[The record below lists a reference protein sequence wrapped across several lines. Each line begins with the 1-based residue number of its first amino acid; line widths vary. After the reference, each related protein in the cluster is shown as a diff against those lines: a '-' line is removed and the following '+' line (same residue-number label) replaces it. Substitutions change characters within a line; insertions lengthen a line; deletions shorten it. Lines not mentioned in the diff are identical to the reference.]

1 MCIRDRPKIDS
12 PYIEEVKIDEIQMDT
27 GKVKIR
33 MELAETFYYEL
44 LSELT
49 GTKIGG
55 EYELIG
61 TMKKLA
67 QMKEE
72 YEDVYKRQ
80 RWKCRDSRNQ

>member
-1 MCIRDRPKIDS
+1 MAGLQTIRNAADGLPKIDS

-61 TMKKLA
+61 TMKKTCPN
-67 QMKEE
+67 ERR
-72 YEDVYKRQ
+72 V
-80 RWKCRDSRNQ
+80 